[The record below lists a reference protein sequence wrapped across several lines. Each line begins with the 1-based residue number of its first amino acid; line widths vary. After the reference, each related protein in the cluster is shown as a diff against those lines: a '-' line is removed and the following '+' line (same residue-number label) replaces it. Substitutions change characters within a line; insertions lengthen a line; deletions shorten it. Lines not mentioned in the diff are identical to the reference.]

1 MDSSPPCQYQRK
13 RKILNWEKRQFIV
26 SYISWSSRAIT
37 TYSYTEEVIPHSCHA
52 KYLYCTL
59 LSVAGSPRDMSSAVS
74 GSGSD
79 EQVRV
84 GGAVESPLAAS
95 GEYRVLC
102 LVGGAGR
109 HTSAARGRGG
119 HRRRERETRCNSEHA
134 LVMVVTQ
141 YT

>member
-1 MDSSPPCQYQRK
+1 
-13 RKILNWEKRQFIV
+13 
-26 SYISWSSRAIT
+26 
-37 TYSYTEEVIPHSCHA
+37 
-52 KYLYCTL
+52 
-59 LSVAGSPRDMSSAVS
+59 MSSAVS

-84 GGAVESPLAAS
+84 GGAVESPPLAAS

-109 HTSAARGRGG
+109 HTSAAPGRGG
-119 HRRRERETRCNSEHA
+119 HRRRGRERQTRCDSEHA
-134 LVMVVTQ
+134 LVVVVTQ

>member
-1 MDSSPPCQYQRK
+1 
-13 RKILNWEKRQFIV
+13 
-26 SYISWSSRAIT
+26 
-37 TYSYTEEVIPHSCHA
+37 
-52 KYLYCTL
+52 
-59 LSVAGSPRDMSSAVS
+59 MSSADS

-84 GGAVESPLAAS
+84 GGAVESPPLAVS
-95 GEYRVLC
+95 GGYRVLC

-109 HTSAARGRGG
+109 HTSAAPGRGG
-119 HRRRERETRCNSEHA
+119 HRKRGRERQTRCDSEHA